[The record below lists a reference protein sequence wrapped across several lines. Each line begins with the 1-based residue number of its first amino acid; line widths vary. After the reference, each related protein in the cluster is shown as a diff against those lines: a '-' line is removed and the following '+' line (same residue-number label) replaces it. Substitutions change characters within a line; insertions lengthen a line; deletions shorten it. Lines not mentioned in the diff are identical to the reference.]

1 MRNILLLF
9 GFCFLLSLSLGA
21 QNEQGHFLVEFDA
34 FSPPTKDLIA
44 SLENTKA
51 APFLAPDIT
60 GKEQYLGD
68 YAGKKVVLWFWST
81 ADGISTSQIDQ
92 LNLLQSRYRDQL
104 QVLSFANESK
114 AELLD
119 FRRSFPIDFPIIPSA
134 KVLGEAAFG
143 GDLGE
148 GRLFLLDQNGTIQK
162 VIPREAFESNSSSAF
177 QFAEDM
183 IKSL

>member
-1 MRNILLLF
+1 MRNIFLF
-9 GFCFLLSLSLGA
+9 LCLCLLLSLNLSA
-21 QNEQGHFLVEFDA
+21 QNEKGHFLVEFDA

-51 APFLAPDIT
+51 APFLAPDIL
-60 GKEQYLGD
+60 GKEQFLGD
-68 YAGKKVVLWFWST
+68 YSGKIVVLWFWST

-92 LNLLQSRYRDQL
+92 LNLLQSRYRDQM
-104 QVLSFANESK
+104 QVLSFANETK
-114 AELLD
+114 QELLD
-119 FRRSFPIDFPIIPSA
+119 FRRSFPIDFPIIPNG

-143 GDLGE
+143 GDLGD
-148 GRLFLLDQNGTIQK
+148 GRMFLVDQKGVIQK
-162 VIPREAFESNSSSAF
+162 VIPREAFEANSSSAF